1 MGSYNAAVPP
11 DANPSLKTSALSVGE
26 FVDRLASAEPVP
38 GGGSASAV
46 AGSLGAGLVAMVAGL
61 SIGRPK
67 YAAHAALHETAIA
80 TGQRLAARFL
90 ELSDTDAAAYA
101 GFAAALKMPRDT
113 DEERAA
119 RKAAL
124 ESAARVAAEVP
135 LETVQACLE
144 LVAAA
149 ESLVGRSNVNASSDL
164 NVAALLV
171 EAAGRGAA
179 ENVLVNLPSVGDDA
193 YTAVTTAQVMR
204 LLDDIEELA
213 TATHEGV
220 RNGASREPLRA

>member
-1 MGSYNAAVPP
+1 VPP
-11 DANPSLKTSALSVGE
+11 DANPSLTTSALSVGE

-67 YAAHAALHETAIA
+67 YAAHAALHET
-80 TGQRLAARFL
+80 LAARFL

-135 LETVQACLE
+135 LETVGACLE

-164 NVAALLV
+164 NVAALLG

-179 ENVLVNLPSVGDDA
+179 ENVLVNLPSVGDDE

-213 TATHEGV
+213 SATHEGV